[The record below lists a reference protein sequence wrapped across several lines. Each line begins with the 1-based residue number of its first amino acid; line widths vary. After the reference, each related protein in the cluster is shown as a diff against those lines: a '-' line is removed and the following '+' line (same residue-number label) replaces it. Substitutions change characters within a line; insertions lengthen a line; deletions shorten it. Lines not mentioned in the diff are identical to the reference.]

1 MSRRFGCDSSKTWS
15 FHRQLMPLLHLHS
28 KRSIQIALGR
38 ALSALALVAHL
49 ALVCAS
55 RVQADETVPFVIQD
69 SLYRTNLAISNLDS
83 LPAEVS
89 VLLYDNS
96 GHLAA
101 QGAVQIP
108 SLGIVNLREVV
119 SFVFGYPHDMPFEGF
134 VRLRSTARIA
144 ALASQI
150 RNANGDPGIIAA
162 MPEDASNFLLPITT
176 SIEPW
181 SSTLAIVN
189 LAARATVVRIS
200 LRGESGFLL
209 AETERG
215 LEGGSQWIAA
225 NIHRELGIDSVRGAL
240 VVQSLDG
247 APLAAICRHTQTVTR
262 EDVFQQPFD
271 LRRTGKVFYL
281 PYWFTANLRYSS
293 VVLNN
298 PNSQPASVALRTLS
312 PDGIALND
320 YSVQVPALGSV
331 IVPDTLFLGGQGGR
345 APYGMI
351 RGTSNLPLSGLV
363 IQTDLA
369 TRDTIHTN
377 LLTEFS
383 PEILIPS
390 VTQVSP
396 FSSNLL
402 MSNLGDA
409 ATWIEIMHRTV
420 DGRGTAVSK
429 TWLPAHGSVYLD
441 EVLTHL
447 GVPSGYGP
455 LQLRSVEGQPLAA
468 FSHVSNAN
476 NGARGAVNLVDT
488 RPSTSKRV
496 GQRMTLQWQ
505 YNQAEIPK
513 LQEYR
518 IYRAGRIERNFQKI
532 ASVPIN
538 VLEYTMD
545 AIEPG
550 DFVLTVKAFNGVE
563 ESNPSNEVR
572 VQVKP

>member
-1 MSRRFGCDSSKTWS
+1 
-15 FHRQLMPLLHLHS
+15 MPLLHWHS
-28 KRSIQIALGR
+28 KQSIQIVLER
-38 ALSALALVAHL
+38 TLSSFALVALL
-49 ALVCAS
+49 ALVCGSHA
-55 RVQADETVPFVIQD
+55 QADETVPFVIQD
-69 SLYRTNLAISNLDS
+69 SLYRTNLAISSLDF

-89 VLLYDNS
+89 ILLYDNS

-119 SFVFGYPHDMPFEGF
+119 SFVFGYPHDAAFEGF
-134 VRLRSTARIA
+134 VRLRSAARIA
-144 ALASQI
+144 AFASQI
-150 RNANGDPGIIAA
+150 RSANDDPGIIAA
-162 MPEDASNFLLPITT
+162 MPEDVRDFLLPITT

-209 AETERG
+209 AETERSLG
-215 LEGGSQWIAA
+215 AGSQWIAA
-225 NIHRELGIDSVRGAL
+225 NIHRELGIDRVRGSL

-271 LRRTGKVFYL
+271 LRRTGKVFFL
-281 PYWFTANLRYSS
+281 PYWFTANLRHSS

-298 PNSQPASVALRTLS
+298 PNSLPASVALRILS
-312 PDGIALND
+312 PAGIPLND
-320 YSVQVPALGSV
+320 YSTQVPALGSV
-331 IVPDTLFLGGQGGR
+331 VVPDTLFLAAQGDT
-345 APYGMI
+345 ASYGMI
-351 RGTSNLPLSGLV
+351 AGTSSLPLSGLV

-377 LLTEFS
+377 LLTDFS
-383 PEILIPS
+383 PEIVIPS
-390 VTQVSP
+390 VTQISP
-396 FSSNLL
+396 FSSALL
-402 MSNLGDA
+402 MGNLGNA
-409 ATWIEIMHRTV
+409 ATWIEIAHRTV
-420 DGRGTAVSK
+420 DGRSTAVSRA
-429 TWLPAHGSVYLD
+429 WLPARGSVYLD
-441 EVLTHL
+441 EVLPQL

-455 LQLRSVEGQPLAA
+455 LQLRSVDGQPLAA

-476 NGARGAVNLVDT
+476 NGARGAVNLVDS
-488 RPSTSKRV
+488 RPSASRQV
-496 GQRMTLQWQ
+496 GQRLTLRWDYPQV
-505 YNQAEIPK
+505 ETPK
-513 LQEYR
+513 IEEYR
-518 IYRAGRIERNFQKI
+518 IYRADRIQRNFQKI
-532 ASVPIN
+532 ASVPVN

-550 DFVLTVKAFNGVE
+550 DFVLTVKAFDGIT
-563 ESNPSNEVR
+563 ESNPSNEVL

>member
-1 MSRRFGCDSSKTWS
+1 VIPANLVFWS
-15 FHRQLMPLLHLHS
+15 PAMPLLHLHS

-38 ALSALALVAHL
+38 AISALSVVAHL

-55 RVQADETVPFVIQD
+55 RVLADETVPLVVQD
-69 SLYRTNLAISNLDS
+69 SLYRTNLAISNLDL

-89 VLLYDNS
+89 ILLYDNS

-134 VRLRSTARIA
+134 VRLRSAARIA
-144 ALASQI
+144 AFASQI

-162 MPEDASNFLLPITT
+162 MPEDASHFLLPITT

-225 NIHRELGIDSVRGAL
+225 NIHRELGIDSVRGSL
-240 VVQSLDG
+240 VIQSLDG

-281 PYWFTANLRYSS
+281 PYWFAANLRYSS
-293 VVLNN
+293 LVLNN
-298 PNSQPASVALRTLS
+298 PNSLPASVALRILS
-312 PDGIALND
+312 PDGIALNE
-320 YSVQVPALGSV
+320 YSIQVPALGSV
-331 IVPDTLFLGGQGGR
+331 IVPDTLFLAGQGGR

-402 MSNLGDA
+402 MSNLGNA

-420 DGRGTAVSK
+420 DGHGTAVSK
-429 TWLPAHGSVYLD
+429 TWLPSQGSVYLD
-441 EVLTHL
+441 EVLAHL

-505 YNQAEIPK
+505 YPQAEIPK
-513 LQEYR
+513 IQEYR
-518 IYRAGRIERNFQKI
+518 IYRADRIERNFQKI

-538 VLEYTMD
+538 VLVYTMD
-545 AIEPG
+545 AMEPG
-550 DFVLTVKAFNGVE
+550 DFVLAVKAFDGVM
-563 ESNPSNEVR
+563 ESSPSNEVL